1 MATFIKRNDRMKVI
15 KKEYAVVFSMIV
27 LAVAS
32 RLLPHPP
39 NFAPITGI
47 ALFAAS
53 KFNKKIVAFLLP
65 LCCLFITDL
74 ILGLSWINLFVY
86 GAFGMIS
93 LIGMRIKRV
102 SLITVLGSSLM
113 FFIVSNFGVW
123 LLYYPLTFEGLVT
136 CFTLAIPF
144 FGNTIAGDLV
154 YTAVLFYSFSAIK
167 NTYLK
172 PA

>member
-1 MATFIKRNDRMKVI
+1 MKPM
-15 KKEYAVVFSMIV
+15 KKEYNIILGMIV

-53 KFNKKIVAFLLP
+53 KINKKLVAFFLP
-65 LCCLFITDL
+65 LFCLFITDL

-86 GAFGMIS
+86 LSFGLIS
-93 LIGMRIKRV
+93 MMGMLVKRV
-102 SLITVLGSSLM
+102 SILTVLGSSLL

-123 LLYYPLTFEGLVT
+123 LFYYPLSLEGLVS

-144 FGNTIAGDLV
+144 FGNTLAGDLV
-154 YTAVLFYSFSAIK
+154 YTALLFYSFSTIK
-167 NTYLK
+167 KVYLK
-172 PA
+172 TA

>member
-1 MATFIKRNDRMKVI
+1 MKVI
-15 KKEYAVVFSMIV
+15 KKEYAVVISMIV

-53 KFNKKIVAFLLP
+53 KLNKKIVAFLLP
-65 LCCLFITDL
+65 LFCLFVTDL

-86 GAFGMIS
+86 SAFGMIS
-93 LIGMRIKRV
+93 LIGMHIKSV
-102 SLITVLGSSLM
+102 SLPTVLGSSLL

-123 LLYYPLTFEGLVT
+123 LLYYPLTLEGLVT

>member
-1 MATFIKRNDRMKVI
+1 MKPM
-15 KKEYAVVFSMIV
+15 KKEYNIILGMIV

-53 KFNKKIVAFLLP
+53 KINKKLIAFFLP
-65 LCCLFITDL
+65 LVCLFITDL

-86 GAFGMIS
+86 LSFGLIS
-93 LIGMRIKRV
+93 MMGMLVKRV
-102 SLITVLGSSLM
+102 SILTILGSSLL

-123 LLYYPLTFEGLVT
+123 LLYYPLSLEGLVS

-144 FGNTIAGDLV
+144 FGNTLAGDLV
-154 YTAVLFYSFSAIK
+154 YTALLFYSFSTIK
-167 NTYLK
+167 KVYLK
-172 PA
+172 TA

>member
-1 MATFIKRNDRMKVI
+1 MKAM
-15 KKEYAVVFSMIV
+15 KKEYTLILSMIV

-47 ALFAAS
+47 ALFAAV
-53 KFNKKIVAFLLP
+53 KLNKKIIAILVP
-65 LCCLFITDL
+65 LFCLFITDL

-86 GAFGMIS
+86 AAFGMIS
-93 LIGMRIKRV
+93 WIGMRQKKV
-102 SLITVLGSSLM
+102 SIPTVLGSSLL
-113 FFIVSNFGVW
+113 FFVVSNFGVW
-123 LLYYPLTFEGLVT
+123 LLYYPATLEGLIA

-154 YTAVLFYSFSAIK
+154 YTAVLFYGFSAIK

-172 PA
+172 TA

>member
-1 MATFIKRNDRMKVI
+1 M
-15 KKEYAVVFSMIV
+15 KKEYNIILGMIV

-53 KFNKKIVAFLLP
+53 KINKKLVAFLLP
-65 LCCLFITDL
+65 LFCLFITDL

-86 GAFGMIS
+86 LSFGLIS
-93 LIGMRIKRV
+93 MMGMLVKRV
-102 SLITVLGSSLM
+102 SILTVLGSSLL

-123 LLYYPLTFEGLVT
+123 LFYYPLSLEGLVS

-144 FGNTIAGDLV
+144 FGNTLAGDLF
-154 YTAVLFYSFSAIK
+154 YTALLFYSFSTIK
-167 NTYLK
+167 KVYLK
-172 PA
+172 TA

>member
-1 MATFIKRNDRMKVI
+1 
-15 KKEYAVVFSMIV
+15 MIV

-47 ALFAAS
+47 ALFAAV
-53 KFNKKIVAFLLP
+53 KLNKKIIAILVP
-65 LCCLFITDL
+65 LFCLFVTDL
-74 ILGLSWINLFVY
+74 ILGLGWINLFVY
-86 GAFGMIS
+86 AAFGMIS
-93 LIGMRIKRV
+93 WIGMRQKKV
-102 SLITVLGSSLM
+102 SIPTVLGSSLL
-113 FFIVSNFGVW
+113 FFVVSNFGVW
-123 LLYYPLTFEGLVT
+123 LLYYPATLEGLIA

-154 YTAVLFYSFSAIK
+154 YTAVLFYGFSAIK

-172 PA
+172 TA

>member
-1 MATFIKRNDRMKVI
+1 MKAM
-15 KKEYAVVFSMIV
+15 KKEYVVVVSMIV

-47 ALFAAS
+47 ALFAAA
-53 KFNKKIVAFLLP
+53 KLNRKVIAFFLP
-65 LCCLFITDL
+65 LFCLFLTDL

-86 GAFGMIS
+86 GAFAMIS
-93 LIGMRIKRV
+93 YLGMHLKKV
-102 SLITVLGSSLM
+102 SITSVLGASVL

-123 LLYYPLTFEGLVT
+123 LLYYPLTLEGLLT

-144 FGNTIAGDLV
+144 FGNTLAGDLF
-154 YTAVLFYSFSAIK
+154 YTALLFYSFSAVK

-172 PA
+172 TA

>member
-1 MATFIKRNDRMKVI
+1 MKVI

-86 GAFGMIS
+86 SAFGMIS
-93 LIGMRIKRV
+93 LIGMRIKSV
-102 SLITVLGSSLM
+102 SLPTVLGSSLL

-123 LLYYPLTFEGLVT
+123 LLYYPLTLEGLVT

>member
-1 MATFIKRNDRMKVI
+1 MKSM
-15 KKEYAVVFSMIV
+15 KKEYTVIFSMII

-53 KFNKKIVAFLLP
+53 KLNKKILAFLLP
-65 LCCLFITDL
+65 LICLFITDL
-74 ILGLSWINLFVY
+74 ILGLGWINLFVY

-93 LIGMRIKRV
+93 LIGMRIKKV
-102 SLITVLGSSLM
+102 SLLTVVGSSLL
-113 FFIVSNFGVW
+113 FFIVSNLGVW
-123 LLYYPLTFEGLVT
+123 LLYYPLTLKGLMT

-154 YTAVLFYSFSAIK
+154 YTAVLFYSFSTIK

-172 PA
+172 TA

>member
-1 MATFIKRNDRMKVI
+1 
-15 KKEYAVVFSMIV
+15 MIV

-53 KFNKKIVAFLLP
+53 KLNKKIVAFLLP
-65 LCCLFITDL
+65 LFCLFVTDL
-74 ILGLSWINLFVY
+74 ILGLGWINLFVY
-86 GAFGMIS
+86 GAFGMVS
-93 LIGMRIKRV
+93 LIGMRTQRV
-102 SLITVLGSSLM
+102 SVQTVLASSVL
-113 FFIVSNFGVW
+113 FFIVSNLGVW
-123 LLYYPLTFEGLVT
+123 LLYYPPTLEGLIT

-154 YTAVLFYSFSAIK
+154 YTTVLFYSFSAIK

-172 PA
+172 TA

>member
-1 MATFIKRNDRMKVI
+1 MILM
-15 KKEYAVVFSMIV
+15 KKEYTVIFSMII
-27 LAVAS
+27 LAVAT

-53 KFNKKIVAFLLP
+53 KLNKKILAFLLP
-65 LCCLFITDL
+65 LFCLFITDL
-74 ILGLSWINLFVY
+74 ILGLGWINLFVY

-93 LIGMRIKRV
+93 LIGMRIQKV
-102 SLITVLGSSLM
+102 SLLTVVGSSLL
-113 FFIVSNFGVW
+113 FFIISNLGVW
-123 LLYYPLTFEGLVT
+123 LLYYPLTLEGLMT

-154 YTAVLFYSFSAIK
+154 YTAVLFYGFSAIK

-172 PA
+172 TA

>member
-1 MATFIKRNDRMKVI
+1 MKVI
-15 KKEYAVVFSMIV
+15 KKEYTVIISMIV

-53 KFNKKIVAFLLP
+53 KLNKKIVAFLVP
-65 LCCLFITDL
+65 LFCLFITDL
-74 ILGLSWINLFVY
+74 ILGLGWINLFVY

-93 LIGMRIKRV
+93 LIGMRIQRV
-102 SLITVLGSSLM
+102 SILTVLSASLL

-123 LLYYPLTFEGLVT
+123 LLYYPLTLEGLVT

-154 YTAVLFYSFSAIK
+154 YTAVLFYSFSGIK

-172 PA
+172 TV

>member
-1 MATFIKRNDRMKVI
+1 MKSLN
-15 KKEYAVVFSMIV
+15 KEYTLILSMIV

-47 ALFAAS
+47 ALFAAA
-53 KFNKKIVAFLLP
+53 KLNKKIIAFLVP
-65 LCCLFITDL
+65 LLCLFITDL

-86 GAFGMIS
+86 ASFGMIS
-93 LIGMRIKRV
+93 WIGMQQKKISIR
-102 SLITVLGSSLM
+102 TVLGSSLL
-113 FFIVSNFGVW
+113 FFFVSNLGVW
-123 LLYYPLTFEGLVT
+123 VLYYPISLEGLIT

-154 YTAVLFYSFSAIK
+154 YTAVLFFSFSAIK

>member
-1 MATFIKRNDRMKVI
+1 MKVM
-15 KKEYAVVFSMIV
+15 KKEYAVIFSMII

-53 KFNKKIVAFLLP
+53 KLNKKIVAFLLP
-65 LCCLFITDL
+65 LFCLFVTDL
-74 ILGLSWINLFVY
+74 ILGLGWINLFVY
-86 GAFGMIS
+86 GAFGMVS
-93 LIGMRIKRV
+93 LIGMRTQRV
-102 SLITVLGSSLM
+102 SVQTVLASSVL
-113 FFIVSNFGVW
+113 FFIVSNLGVW
-123 LLYYPLTFEGLVT
+123 LLYYPPTLEGLIT

-154 YTAVLFYSFSAIK
+154 YTTVLFYSFSAIK

-172 PA
+172 TA

>member
-1 MATFIKRNDRMKVI
+1 MKAM
-15 KKEYAVVFSMIV
+15 KKEYTVIFSMII

-53 KFNKKIVAFLLP
+53 KLNKKILAFLLP
-65 LCCLFITDL
+65 LICLFITDL
-74 ILGLSWINLFVY
+74 ILGLGWINLFVY

-93 LIGMRIKRV
+93 LIGMRIKKV
-102 SLITVLGSSLM
+102 SLLTLVGSSLL
-113 FFIVSNFGVW
+113 FFIVSNLGVW
-123 LLYYPLTFEGLVT
+123 LLYYPLTLEGLMT

-154 YTAVLFYSFSAIK
+154 YTAVLFYGFSAIK

-172 PA
+172 TA

>member
-1 MATFIKRNDRMKVI
+1 MKPM
-15 KKEYAVVFSMIV
+15 KKEFNLILGMIV

-53 KFNKKIVAFLLP
+53 KINKKLIAFFLP
-65 LCCLFITDL
+65 LVCLFITDL

-86 GAFGMIS
+86 LSFGLIS
-93 LIGMRIKRV
+93 MMGMLVKRV
-102 SLITVLGSSLM
+102 SILTILCSSLL

-123 LLYYPLTFEGLVT
+123 LLYYPLSLEGLVS

-144 FGNTIAGDLV
+144 FSNTLAGDLV
-154 YTAVLFYSFSAIK
+154 YTALLFYSFSTIK
-167 NTYLK
+167 KVYLK
-172 PA
+172 TA

>member
-1 MATFIKRNDRMKVI
+1 MKTM
-15 KKEYAVVFSMIV
+15 KKEHVVIFSMIV

-47 ALFAAS
+47 ALFAAAQLNR
-53 KFNKKIVAFLLP
+53 KLVAFFLP
-65 LCCLFITDL
+65 LLCLFLTDL
-74 ILGLSWINLFVY
+74 ILGLGWINLFVY
-86 GAFGMIS
+86 GAFAMIS
-93 LIGMRIKRV
+93 YLGMRLKRV
-102 SLITVLGSSLM
+102 SIVSVLGASIL

-123 LLYYPLTFEGLVT
+123 LLYYPLTLEGLLT

-144 FGNTIAGDLV
+144 FGNTLAGDLF

-167 NTYLK
+167 KTYLK
-172 PA
+172 TA

>member
-1 MATFIKRNDRMKVI
+1 MILM
-15 KKEYAVVFSMIV
+15 KKEYTVIFSMII
-27 LAVAS
+27 LAVAT

-53 KFNKKIVAFLLP
+53 KLNKKILAFLLP
-65 LCCLFITDL
+65 LFCLFITDL
-74 ILGLSWINLFVY
+74 ILGLGWINLFVY

-93 LIGMRIKRV
+93 LIGMRIQKV
-102 SLITVLGSSLM
+102 SLLTVVGSSLL
-113 FFIVSNFGVW
+113 FFIVSNLGVW
-123 LLYYPLTFEGLVT
+123 LLYYPLTLEGLMT

-144 FGNTIAGDLV
+144 FGNTITGDLV
-154 YTAVLFYSFSAIK
+154 YTAVLFYGFSAIK

-172 PA
+172 TA

>member
-1 MATFIKRNDRMKVI
+1 MKAM
-15 KKEYAVVFSMIV
+15 KKEYTVIFSMII

-53 KFNKKIVAFLLP
+53 KLNKKILAFLLP
-65 LCCLFITDL
+65 LICLFITDL
-74 ILGLSWINLFVY
+74 ILGLGWINLFVY

-93 LIGMRIKRV
+93 LIGMRIKKV
-102 SLITVLGSSLM
+102 SLLTVVGSSLL
-113 FFIVSNFGVW
+113 FFIVSNLGVW
-123 LLYYPLTFEGLVT
+123 FLYYPLTLEGLMT

-154 YTAVLFYSFSAIK
+154 YTAVLFYSFSTIK

-172 PA
+172 TA

>member
-1 MATFIKRNDRMKVI
+1 MKAM
-15 KKEYAVVFSMIV
+15 KKEYTLILSMIV

-47 ALFAAS
+47 ALFAAA
-53 KFNKKIVAFLLP
+53 KLNKKIIAILVP
-65 LCCLFITDL
+65 LFCLFVTDL

-86 GAFGMIS
+86 AAFGMIS
-93 LIGMRIKRV
+93 WIGMRQKKI
-102 SLITVLGSSLM
+102 SIPTVLGSSLL
-113 FFIVSNFGVW
+113 FFVVSNFGVW
-123 LLYYPLTFEGLVT
+123 LLYYPLTLEGLIA

-167 NTYLK
+167 NAYLK
-172 PA
+172 TA

>member
-1 MATFIKRNDRMKVI
+1 MKPM
-15 KKEYAVVFSMIV
+15 KKEFNLILGMIV

-53 KFNKKIVAFLLP
+53 KINKKLIAFFLP
-65 LCCLFITDL
+65 LVCLFITDL

-86 GAFGMIS
+86 LSFGLIS
-93 LIGMRIKRV
+93 MMGMLVKRV
-102 SLITVLGSSLM
+102 SILTILGSSLL

-123 LLYYPLTFEGLVT
+123 LLYYPLSLEGLVS

-144 FGNTIAGDLV
+144 FSNTLAGDLV
-154 YTAVLFYSFSAIK
+154 YTALLFNSFYTIK
-167 NTYLK
+167 KVYLK
-172 PA
+172 TA

>member
-1 MATFIKRNDRMKVI
+1 MKVI

-53 KFNKKIVAFLLP
+53 KLNKKIVAFLLP

-86 GAFGMIS
+86 GAFVMIS
-93 LIGMRIKRV
+93 LIGMRTKRV
-102 SLITVLGSSLM
+102 SLLTVLGSSLL

-123 LLYYPLTFEGLVT
+123 LLYYPLTLEGLVT
-136 CFTLAIPF
+136 CFYPSHSFLWKYHRRGFSLYSRFILQF
-144 FGNTIAGDLV
+144 FCHQKHL
-154 YTAVLFYSFSAIK
+154 S
-167 NTYLK
+167 
-172 PA
+172 

>member
-1 MATFIKRNDRMKVI
+1 MKLM
-15 KKEYAVVFSMIV
+15 KKEFAVIFSMII

-53 KFNKKIVAFLLP
+53 KLNKKILAFLLP
-65 LCCLFITDL
+65 LFCLFITDL
-74 ILGLSWINLFVY
+74 ILGLGWINLFVY

-93 LIGMRIKRV
+93 FIGMRIQKV
-102 SLITVLGSSLM
+102 SLLTVIRSSLL
-113 FFIVSNFGVW
+113 FFIVSNLGVW
-123 LLYYPLTFEGLVT
+123 LLYYPLTLEGLLT

-144 FGNTIAGDLV
+144 FGNTITGDLV
-154 YTAVLFYSFSAIK
+154 YTAVLFYGFSAIK

-172 PA
+172 TA

>member
-1 MATFIKRNDRMKVI
+1 MKAM
-15 KKEYAVVFSMIV
+15 KKEYTLILSMIV

-47 ALFAAS
+47 ALFAAV
-53 KFNKKIVAFLLP
+53 KLNKKIIAILVP
-65 LCCLFITDL
+65 LFCLFVTDL
-74 ILGLSWINLFVY
+74 ILGLGWINLFVY
-86 GAFGMIS
+86 AAFGMIS
-93 LIGMRIKRV
+93 WIGMRQKKV
-102 SLITVLGSSLM
+102 SIPTVLGSSLL
-113 FFIVSNFGVW
+113 FFVVSNFGVW
-123 LLYYPLTFEGLVT
+123 LLYYPATLEGLIA

-154 YTAVLFYSFSAIK
+154 YTAVLFYSFSTIK

-172 PA
+172 TA

>member
-1 MATFIKRNDRMKVI
+1 MKAM
-15 KKEYAVVFSMIV
+15 KKEYTIIFSLVI

-53 KFNKKIVAFLLP
+53 KLNKKILAFLLP
-65 LCCLFITDL
+65 LICLFITDL
-74 ILGLSWINLFVY
+74 ILGLGWINLFVY

-93 LIGMRIKRV
+93 LIGMRIKKV
-102 SLITVLGSSLM
+102 SLLTVVGSSLL
-113 FFIVSNFGVW
+113 FFIVSNLGVW
-123 LLYYPLTFEGLVT
+123 LLYYPLTLEGLMT

-154 YTAVLFYSFSAIK
+154 YTAVLFYSFSTIK

-172 PA
+172 TA

>member
-1 MATFIKRNDRMKVI
+1 MKAM
-15 KKEYAVVFSMIV
+15 KKEYTVIFSMII

-53 KFNKKIVAFLLP
+53 KLNKKILAFLLP
-65 LCCLFITDL
+65 LFCLFITDL
-74 ILGLSWINLFVY
+74 ILGLGWINLFIY
-86 GAFGMIS
+86 GAFGMVS
-93 LIGMRIKRV
+93 LIGMRIQKV
-102 SLITVLGSSLM
+102 SPLTVVGSSLL
-113 FFIVSNFGVW
+113 FFIVSNLGVW
-123 LLYYPLTFEGLVT
+123 FLYYPLTLEGLMT

-154 YTAVLFYSFSAIK
+154 YTAVLFYSFSTIK

-172 PA
+172 TV